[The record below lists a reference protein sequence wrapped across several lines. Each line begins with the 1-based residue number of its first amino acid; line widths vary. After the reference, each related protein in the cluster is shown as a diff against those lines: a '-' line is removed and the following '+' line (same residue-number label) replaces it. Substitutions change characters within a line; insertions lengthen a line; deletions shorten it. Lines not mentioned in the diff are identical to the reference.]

1 LWAVLVA
8 GIGMA
13 RPQFP
18 GGLGGQRAVIAVTVV
33 LAAVVMGVAV
43 QVALRNRPS
52 SLGRSTRVDVGRPLA
67 QEPEIPEDAREEC
80 HDH

>member
-1 LWAVLVA
+1 MLWAVLVA

-18 GGLGGQRAVIAVTVV
+18 GGIGGQRAVIAVTVV

-43 QVALRNRPS
+43 QV
-52 SLGRSTRVDVGRPLA
+52 G
-67 QEPEIPEDAREEC
+67 
-80 HDH
+80 

>member
-1 LWAVLVA
+1 LVSTPLLFAADTFHVALGIAGGAFVLWAVLVA

-18 GGLGGQRAVIAVTVV
+18 GGIGGQRAVIAVTVV

-43 QVALRNRPS
+43 QV
-52 SLGRSTRVDVGRPLA
+52 G
-67 QEPEIPEDAREEC
+67 
-80 HDH
+80 